1 MDEPTAAGVDSG
13 PTASE
18 APPIL
23 PGMRGTGARHVAIAG
38 NMGVG
43 KSTLTRAL
51 SERLDARA
59 FYETVSE
66 NPYLERFYED
76 MRRWS
81 FHSQFTFLSQAFR
94 QHCDILQSSDTCVQ
108 DRTIYEHFHVFASS
122 HLEQGLLEPEEF
134 RSLED
139 HFRSLTR
146 VVPGPDLM
154 IYLRASIPTLV
165 DRIRG
170 RDRSIEAN
178 VQVGYLQGLEDR
190 YERWMA
196 SYDSSDVLVIDTDD
210 IDIHDDAQREG
221 LLSLLEER
229 IAERPA
235 RVPFQSVAATRRSS
249 VSTVARL
256 AGSADEFAPQPA

>member
-1 MDEPTAAGVDSG
+1 
-13 PTASE
+13 
-18 APPIL
+18 
-23 PGMRGTGARHVAIAG
+23 
-38 NMGVG
+38 MGVG
-43 KSTLTRAL
+43 KSTLTAAL
-51 SERLDARA
+51 ADRIGARA
-59 FYETVSE
+59 YYESVAE

-76 MRRWS
+76 MERWS
-81 FHSQFTFLSQAFR
+81 FHSQFTFMSQAFR
-94 QHCDILQSSDTCVQ
+94 QHCDILQSQEVSVQ
-108 DRTIYEHFHVFASS
+108 DRTIYEHFHVFATS
-122 HLEQGLLEPEEF
+122 HMDQGLLEAEEF

-196 SYDSSDVLVIDTDD
+196 SYDASDVLVIDTDNL
-210 IDIHDDAQREG
+210 DIHDPEQREM
-221 LLSLLEER
+221 LLSLIEER
-229 IAERPA
+229 CAGREAEAPFAAMSERRALRSVPA
-235 RVPFQSVAATRRSS
+235 
-249 VSTVARL
+249 
-256 AGSADEFAPQPA
+256 

>member
-1 MDEPTAAGVDSG
+1 MTPTVSG
-13 PTASE
+13 GAS
-18 APPIL
+18 IL
-23 PGMRGTGARHVAIAG
+23 PPMGNSGARHIAIAG

-43 KSTLTRAL
+43 KSTLTAAL
-51 SERLDARA
+51 ADRLGARA

-94 QHCDILQSSDTCVQ
+94 QHCDVLQSTETCVQ
-108 DRTIYEHFHVFASS
+108 DRTIYEHFHVFATS
-122 HLEQGLLEPEEF
+122 HLDQGLLDEQEF
-134 RSLED
+134 RLLED
-139 HFRSLTR
+139 HFRALTR

-178 VQVGYLQGLEDR
+178 VQVEYLQGLEDR
-190 YERWMA
+190 YDRWMA
-196 SYDSSDVLVIDTDD
+196 GYDASDVLVIDTDD
-210 IDIHDDAQREG
+210 IDIHDPAQRDA
-221 LLSLLEER
+221 LLELLEER
-229 IAERPA
+229 IAGRPA
-235 RVPFQSVAATRRSS
+235 RAPFAAMSRRRTGTRHLGLVPPP
-249 VSTVARL
+249 L
-256 AGSADEFAPQPA
+256 PA

>member
-1 MDEPTAAGVDSG
+1 MVGVG
-13 PTASE
+13 VQ
-18 APPIL
+18 
-23 PGMRGTGARHVAIAG
+23 HVAIAG

-43 KSTLTRAL
+43 KSTLTAAL
-51 SERLDARA
+51 ADRLNADAY
-59 FYETVSE
+59 YESVTE
-66 NPYLERFYED
+66 NPYLTRFYED
-76 MRRWS
+76 MARWS

-94 QHCDILQSSDTCVQ
+94 QHCDILAQRKIAVQ

-122 HLEQGLLEPEEF
+122 HFEQGLLDEEEF

-165 DRIRG
+165 ARIRG

-178 VQVGYLQGLEDR
+178 VQVSYLQGLEDR

-196 SYDSSDVLVIDTDD
+196 CYDSSDVLVIDTDN
-210 IDIHDDAQREG
+210 IDIHDPHQREM
-221 LLSLLEER
+221 LLSLINER
-229 IAERPA
+229 IAGKSA
-235 RVPFQSVAATRRSS
+235 KAPFAKMSRRQ
-249 VSTVARL
+249 AHKEPFEAQL
-256 AGSADEFAPQPA
+256 A

>member
-1 MDEPTAAGVDSG
+1 
-13 PTASE
+13 
-18 APPIL
+18 
-23 PGMRGTGARHVAIAG
+23 
-38 NMGVG
+38 MGVG
-43 KSTLTRAL
+43 KSTLTAAL
-51 SERLDARA
+51 SDRLGADA
-59 FYETVSE
+59 FYESVAE
-66 NPYLERFYED
+66 NPYLARFYED

-94 QHCDILQSSDTCVQ
+94 QHCDIIQSANVCVQ

-122 HLEQGLLEPEEF
+122 HYEQGLLDPEEF

-139 HFRSLTR
+139 HFRNLTR

-196 SYDSSDVLVIDTDD
+196 SYDDSDVLVIDTDNL
-210 IDIHDDAQREG
+210 DIHDAEQREM
-221 LLSLLEER
+221 LLSLIEER
-229 IAERPA
+229 VAGRSVKAPFAAMSRRRRAKAEAAAAAPIASVTPLPA
-235 RVPFQSVAATRRSS
+235 
-249 VSTVARL
+249 
-256 AGSADEFAPQPA
+256 